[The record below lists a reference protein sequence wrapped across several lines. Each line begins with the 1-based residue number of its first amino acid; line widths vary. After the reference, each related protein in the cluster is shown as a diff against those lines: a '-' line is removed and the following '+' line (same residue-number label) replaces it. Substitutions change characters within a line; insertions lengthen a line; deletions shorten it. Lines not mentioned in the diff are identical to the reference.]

1 MDPMNPGS
9 VPSPLVDNLK
19 PLGNPV
25 GQGTPRLV
33 ASNSLEFL
41 QDGPIPQARVIP
53 KRGRSSLSVHAA
65 LSSHAE
71 VKEESWQTAQGH
83 AHQANLPILLTLFVC
98 FIALFAG
105 GGVACFHYLVKYSGC
120 ALGINGCNK
129 FGNDESHGYYLVRA
143 VSDVFGPSFPE
154 EWVYVLVCTLGSGL
168 VGLLIAVSPQWLQ
181 PQLSGGG
188 TTQALAAVAS
198 GRVIPW
204 PTIFLKPMLT
214 SLYLG
219 CGASMGGEG
228 PAGQL
233 CTSISG
239 VAGQMLGINTPGT
252 QPLLAALGV
261 CCGFAASFN
270 AP

>member
-1 MDPMNPGS
+1 
-9 VPSPLVDNLK
+9 
-19 PLGNPV
+19 
-25 GQGTPRLV
+25 
-33 ASNSLEFL
+33 
-41 QDGPIPQARVIP
+41 
-53 KRGRSSLSVHAA
+53 A

-83 AHQANLPILLTLFVC
+83 AHQANLPILLFVC

-219 CGASMGGEG
+219 CGASMGG
-228 PAGQL
+228 L
-233 CTSISG
+233 
-239 VAGQMLGINTPGT
+239 
-252 QPLLAALGV
+252 
-261 CCGFAASFN
+261 ASFRLTFFLFFSVFYFYFYVFCFVVFFRIFVKPFYILKN
-270 AP
+270 CLCCQFRS